1 MQNNSFN
8 WSLIV
13 SVGALILA
21 ALSAFFSYQANAHTK
36 KEANKNFR
44 NTLSDKIRMAKH
56 DILDLDCRVV
66 YTDMQKISIVER
78 IRDLL
83 LYQGYTEEKKSFLNI
98 EQQNKLSELQEN
110 IEDYLELI
118 LSSTDVNNNKEQAI
132 GALNHYLEL
141 I

>member
-66 YTDMQKISIVER
+66 YTGMQKISIVER

-98 EQQNKLSELQEN
+98 EQQNQLSELQEN